1 MEFLPRRNNRS
12 SNLLGGFFIW
22 FDDRETAVFP
32 LMSQWEFCPKAG
44 QWYIL
49 IQRSKFWTV
58 DFTSICEFHN
68 YLGQTLLQQRFYW
81 QGWLQVYFQKS
92 STQWDEQWASF
103 ILGPFFITVLKVSIL
118 SLNLCIIIYVQNFF
132 GDKRPLNGVQI
143 VDILPSK
150 SWQTAYNEHLL
161 LGITTLKLPNV
172 TLICQIRAQ
181 DKFPCVFKI
190 GHAHGGLGK
199 VSDNNIWI

>member
-1 MEFLPRRNNRS
+1 M
-12 SNLLGGFFIW
+12 
-22 FDDRETAVFP
+22 
-32 LMSQWEFCPKAG
+32 
-44 QWYIL
+44 
-49 IQRSKFWTV
+49 
-58 DFTSICEFHN
+58 
-68 YLGQTLLQQRFYW
+68 
-81 QGWLQVYFQKS
+81 
-92 STQWDEQWASF
+92 
-103 ILGPFFITVLKVSIL
+103 LKVFIL

-199 VSDNNIWI
+199 VSDNNIWILSCLSRDRSYENRQVRVDSQGSFQDLASVVAVSTHYCTVEEFIEAKYDLHIFKIDKHYKALM

>member
-12 SNLLGGFFIW
+12 SNLLEGILHLIW
-22 FDDRETAVFP
+22 WQRDGSFSFDEP
-32 LMSQWEFCPKAG
+32 MG
-44 QWYIL
+44 IL
-49 IQRSKFWTV
+49 SKSRPVIYPDSTLKV

-103 ILGPFFITVLKVSIL
+103 ILGPFFITVLKVFIL